1 MTKQVFQQTC
11 QHISTVSTSS
21 KIWAACFNLLRHALQ
36 AFCANCGA
44 IFKRLHWS
52 NRGRKTIVWRCSTRL
67 ANKEACAARTI
78 REEELQEGFL
88 MAVREIIKNSSEY
101 TRILNVNL
109 ELAIQQANL
118 ESVEN
123 LDARM
128 AELQH
133 SQSII

>member
-1 MTKQVFQQTC
+1 M
-11 QHISTVSTSS
+11 
-21 KIWAACFNLLRHALQ
+21 
-36 AFCANCGA
+36 
-44 IFKRLHWS
+44 
-52 NRGRKTIVWRCSTRL
+52 WRCSTRL